1 MGIQGVTRGYRGL
14 QEVTGGYK
22 GLQRVTR
29 GYNGLQEVTGG
40 YKGLQGVT
48 KNYRNFLLTRT
59 FPDTF
64 TSSILHKNQSGRNLK
79 FLTKTMD

>member
-14 QEVTGGYK
+14 QG
-22 GLQRVTR
+22 
-29 GYNGLQEVTGG
+29 VTGG

-48 KNYRNFLLTRT
+48 GGEKALQGVTKDYRNFLLTKT

-64 TSSILHKNQSGRNLK
+64 SWSILDKNQSWKNLK